1 MLKINKT
8 DLGVS
13 VVTSTGALVPV
24 PDFSARED
32 AQRIKPAEVH
42 ALGRI
47 GNAVGLNNLDI
58 MLKPILERDN
68 TWNNAHRE
76 NAYDGILKAVMP
88 LGVHVSEAK
97 RILSNKDLRPEVVAA
112 RAAAAIEKGVSPLSA
127 ALEAV
132 VRDAAKPARFIK
144 ELRAEAFRPDPSDPN
159 VQAHAREVRDVLRNM
174 TEPER
179 VSAVLALGKNGK
191 LHALDAL
198 RNDPLGTLL
207 AQIPGDIME
216 SAENTALE
224 AVGLGFLFIW
234 EQDAEDDLAHIASVA
249 EVLRAGILRGVPGG
263 SVDLPRGVKPL
274 GVVAK
279 EALAA

>member
-1 MLKINKT
+1 MLKITKG

-13 VVTSTGALVPV
+13 VATSTGALVPC
-24 PDFSARED
+24 PDFSGRED

-47 GNAVGLNNLDI
+47 GNAIGLDTLDG
-58 MLKPILERDN
+58 MLKPILERD
-68 TWNNAHRE
+68 TAWNNANR
-76 NAYDGILKAVMP
+76 ASVYDKIIEAVLP
-88 LGVHVSEAK
+88 VGVHVAEAK
-97 RILSNKDLRPEVVAA
+97 RTLANKDLKPEIVAA
-112 RAAAAIEKGVSPLSA
+112 RAAAAIEKSVGPLST

-144 ELRAEAFRPDPSDPN
+144 ELRAEAFRPDPSDPH
-159 VQAHAREVRDVLRNM
+159 VQAQAREVRDVLRGM
-174 TEPER
+174 GEAER

-207 AQIPGDIME
+207 AQIPGDIVE

-224 AVGLGFLFIW
+224 AVGLGFLSTW
-234 EQDAEDDLAHIASVA
+234 EQDAEDDLSHIASVA

-274 GVVAK
+274 GIVAQ